1 MKFLKKNYTEAGYV
15 TDCVQKAALAN
26 PGVSYK
32 LIIDGREA
40 FFTSGD
46 GSLQNACYAIF
57 GREFTQSV
65 LSVDY
70 EKNGIKLWGLCGKT
84 NYVRPNKSGQIFFV
98 NGRSVVNKTLSFALS
113 ESYKNAV
120 MVGKFPVAVLHVELD
135 PRLVDANVHPAKIE
149 VKFQR
154 EHDVYDCLYWG
165 VKNALH
171 AAPTVPQINLEQK
184 SAHLEKPFQFEKPV
198 AEYLAPKEAAPLE
211 KSRPPQQEILFSPQE
226 TAPKTTEAPKWKSG
240 TKDVAQDAA
249 METAES
255 AAPYFAV
262 TSPAA
267 QKPLMQLEKRK
278 TDGRAWQEE
287 APAAETPNFIDK
299 PEDGQLKTALP
310 AICGD
315 DFKIVGQMFS
325 TYVIVESG
333 NEMLLIDQHAAHE
346 RIKYEQ
352 LVRDKENGR

>member
-1 MKFLKKNYTEAGYV
+1 M

-278 TDGRAWQEE
+278 TDGGHGKKKRRRQRR
-287 APAAETPNFIDK
+287 
-299 PEDGQLKTALP
+299 
-310 AICGD
+310 
-315 DFKIVGQMFS
+315 
-325 TYVIVESG
+325 
-333 NEMLLIDQHAAHE
+333 LIS
-346 RIKYEQ
+346 
-352 LVRDKENGR
+352 